1 MYHSVGDTETYVSAY
16 PLTGMIRF
24 DFKRADQIL
33 LRPSE
38 PPTHPPTLSTTP
50 KEKRSSNL
58 IEAFPCKK
66 WRVPGSNPVSLDI
79 SLVRLNDRLKMIV
92 EG

>member
-16 PLTGMIRF
+16 PLTDVIRF

-38 PPTHPPTLSTTP
+38 SAPIWPSPPPQKK
-50 KEKRSSNL
+50 KEEHKFNRS
-58 IEAFPCKK
+58 
-66 WRVPGSNPVSLDI
+66 VSLQKGARAG
-79 SLVRLNDRLKMIV
+79 L
-92 EG
+92 